1 MKRIV
6 LVIIFLLGLTYLL
19 WPGPSKIE
27 DFPPLPD
34 SLRSDEP
41 GDTIQNPDN
50 AAFFSNLRRKNVIS
64 FYKEQFSYL
73 HIFGIKIPPL
83 NTNHPPEEAFTY
95 IRDQQVSTYL
105 EQFSYPLRDSLF
117 VNGFEPFDEQG
128 KPYREG
134 ATDIFV
140 KDAFYLSKTTLH
152 YYASSPAS
160 RVIVYVLIWVS
171 IFMLYKLSK
180 KAIFEK

>member
-83 NTNHPPEEAFTY
+83 NTNQPPEEAFT
-95 IRDQQVSTYL
+95 
-105 EQFSYPLRDSLF
+105 
-117 VNGFEPFDEQG
+117 
-128 KPYREG
+128 
-134 ATDIFV
+134 
-140 KDAFYLSKTTLH
+140 
-152 YYASSPAS
+152 
-160 RVIVYVLIWVS
+160 
-171 IFMLYKLSK
+171 
-180 KAIFEK
+180 